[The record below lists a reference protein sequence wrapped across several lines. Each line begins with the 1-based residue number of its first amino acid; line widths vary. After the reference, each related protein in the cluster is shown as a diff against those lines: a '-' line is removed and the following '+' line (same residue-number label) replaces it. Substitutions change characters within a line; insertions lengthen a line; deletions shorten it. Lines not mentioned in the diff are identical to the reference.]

1 MGTTD
6 VGQLGSSATISMRR
20 SVQGLL
26 SRRRDGICY
35 NVMSMG
41 ENEAG
46 GTARESRQGNPDRVL
61 TFTDGVFA
69 IIITILVLDIRIP
82 EDLESSSLGTAIGDV
97 GPTFTAWV
105 ISFFIT
111 GMYWVWHR
119 DLFNRVKLVNRDVV
133 WLNVVY
139 LLPVCLIPFA
149 SSVLGEYHDEAVAL
163 HLYGAVLIAASLFRM
178 VLYAY
183 VMRRP
188 ELLWEPVSPAH
199 RRFGTLLSVA
209 TVGVYVVA
217 MVLALWLPTV
227 SLLLY
232 LAVPLLY
239 FVLVTALRDR
249 PTTSG
254 AADDFS

>member
-1 MGTTD
+1 MRASIWYNGLTMGGE
-6 VGQLGSSATISMRR
+6 VGDEAT
-20 SVQGLL
+20 G
-26 SRRRDGICY
+26 
-35 NVMSMG
+35 
-41 ENEAG
+41 EAG
-46 GTARESRQGNPDRVL
+46 RMTRQGSPERVV

-82 EDLESSSLGTAIGDV
+82 EDLASSSIGDAIADI
-97 GPTFTAWV
+97 GPTFVAWV

-111 GMYWVWHR
+111 AMYWVWHR
-119 DLFNRVKLVNRDVV
+119 DLFNRVKHVNRDVV

-149 SSVLGEYHDEAVAL
+149 SSVLGEYHDEPVAL
-163 HLYGAVLIAASLFRM
+163 HLYGTVLIAATLLRT

-188 ELLWEPVSPAH
+188 ELLWELPPLEH
-199 RRFGTLLSVA
+199 RRFGTKLSLA
-209 TVGVYVVA
+209 GIAVYVTAIAVA
-217 MVLALWLPTV
+217 AWVPTV

-249 PTTSG
+249 PSTSD